1 MKSFTKVVF
10 LLMLLMP
17 LVGRTQQS
25 IIGNLFTMDM
35 EQKDLSFDIH
45 FLENGEYCAE
55 ISSQETDDI
64 VYTMV
69 VSFGQFQ
76 LDDGLIIMTDVLH
89 DFQMQLLIEGDTL
102 YVQKGFG
109 FMRDKK
115 LHCWGKTSQD
125 NVHIKALNKDN
136 IRQERERYEVQHKEL
151 HELTFGKYKGMDW
164 DCDLTINENH
174 TYVYEF
180 RECQIS
186 KGTWERKGNIL
197 TLRDTSLDCDSYL
210 LVGEKDSVISKVLVG
225 DDTGGRVFKK
235 VQTPTTAQTK
245 TGGFGCSRRK

>member
-1 MKSFTKVVF
+1 MKSFAKLVF
-10 LLMLLMP
+10 LLVLLMP
-17 LVGRTQQS
+17 LIGRAQDS
-25 IIGNLFTMDM
+25 IIGNLFTTEL
-35 EQKDLSFDIH
+35 EQKNLDFDIH

-64 VYTMV
+64 VYIMV
-69 VSFGQFQ
+69 VSFGQFK
-76 LDDGLIIMTDVLH
+76 LNDDLIIMTDAMH

-102 YVQKGFG
+102 FVQKGFG
-109 FMRDKK
+109 FMKDKK
-115 LHCWGKTSQD
+115 LHRWGKTSPD
-125 NVHIKALNKDN
+125 NVHIKDFNKEN
-136 IRQERERYEVQHKEL
+136 LRQERERYEVQHKEL

-164 DCDLTINENH
+164 DCDLAINENH

-197 TLRDTSLDCDSYL
+197 TLCDASLDCDSYL
-210 LVGEKDSVISKVLVG
+210 LVGEKDRVISKVLVG

-235 VQTPTTAQTK
+235 EQTPAKAQK
-245 TGGFGCSRRK
+245 SGGFGCSRRK

>member
-1 MKSFTKVVF
+1 MKIFAKLVF
-10 LLMLLMP
+10 LLVLLMP
-17 LVGRTQQS
+17 LIGRAQDS
-25 IIGNLFTMDM
+25 IIGNLFTTEL
-35 EQKDLSFDIH
+35 EQKNLDFDIH

-64 VYTMV
+64 VYIMV
-69 VSFGQFQ
+69 VSFGQFK
-76 LDDGLIIMTDVLH
+76 LNDDLIIMTDAMH

-102 YVQKGFG
+102 FVQKGFG
-109 FMRDKK
+109 FMKDKK
-115 LHCWGKTSQD
+115 LHRWGKTSPD
-125 NVHIKALNKDN
+125 NVHIKDFNKESL
-136 IRQERERYEVQHKEL
+136 RQERERYEVQHKEL

-164 DCDLTINENH
+164 DCDLAINENH

-197 TLRDTSLDCDSYL
+197 TLRDASLDCDSYL
-210 LVGEKDSVISKVLVG
+210 LVGEKDRVISKVLVG

-235 VQTPTTAQTK
+235 EQTPAKAQPK
-245 TGGFGCSRRK
+245 SGGFGCSRRK

>member
-1 MKSFTKVVF
+1 MKSFAKLVF
-10 LLMLLMP
+10 LLVLLMP
-17 LVGRTQQS
+17 LIGRTQQS
-25 IIGNLFTMDM
+25 ISGNLFTTDL
-35 EQKDLSFDIH
+35 EQKKLDFDIH

-76 LDDGLIIMTDVLH
+76 LDGDLIIMTDVLH
-89 DFQMQLLIEGDTL
+89 DFQMRLLIEGDTL
-102 YVQKGFG
+102 FVQKGFG
-109 FMRDKK
+109 FMKGKK
-115 LHCWGKTSQD
+115 LHRWGKTSQD
-125 NVHIKALNKDN
+125 DVYVKALNKDS

-151 HELTFGKYKGMDW
+151 HELTFGKYKGVDW
-164 DCDLTINENH
+164 DCDLAINENH

-186 KGTWERKGNIL
+186 KGSWNRKGNIL
-197 TLRDTSLDCDSYL
+197 TLHDASLDCYSYL

-235 VQTPTTAQTK
+235 VQTPTTAQPK

>member
-1 MKSFTKVVF
+1 MKSFAKLVF
-10 LLMLLMP
+10 LLVLLMP
-17 LVGRTQQS
+17 LIGRTQQS
-25 IIGNLFTMDM
+25 IIGNLFTTNL
-35 EQKDLSFDIH
+35 EQKGLNFDIH

-76 LDDGLIIMTDVLH
+76 LDGDLIIMTDALH
-89 DFQMQLLIEGDTL
+89 DFQMRLLIEGDTL
-102 YVQKGFG
+102 FVQKGFG
-109 FMRDKK
+109 FMKDKK

-151 HELTFGKYKGMDW
+151 HELTFGKYKGIDW
-164 DCDLTINENH
+164 DCDLAINENH

-197 TLRDTSLDCDSYL
+197 TLRETSLDCDSYL
-210 LVGEKDSVISKVLVG
+210 LVGEKDNVISKVLVG

-235 VQTPTTAQTK
+235 EQTSTTAQPK
-245 TGGFGCSRRK
+245 SGGFGCSRRK